1 MSTQSTWP
9 VQKQPSKQRKKYDDE
24 IEKIMMEL
32 TKKPLDP
39 LIV

>member
-1 MSTQSTWP
+1 LTSSKTTQLT
-9 VQKQPSKQRKKYDDE
+9 KKKYDDE

-32 TKKPLDP
+32 TKKPFDP

>member
-1 MSTQSTWP
+1 LTSSKTTQLT
-9 VQKQPSKQRKKYDDE
+9 KKKYDDE

>member
-1 MSTQSTWP
+1 LTS
-9 VQKQPSKQRKKYDDE
+9 SKTTPLTKKKYDDE